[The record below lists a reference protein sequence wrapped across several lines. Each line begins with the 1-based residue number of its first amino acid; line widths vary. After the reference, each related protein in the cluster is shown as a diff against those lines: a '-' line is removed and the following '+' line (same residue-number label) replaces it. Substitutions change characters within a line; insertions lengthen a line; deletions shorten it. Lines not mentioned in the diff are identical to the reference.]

1 MVKRQYNGDAFDC
14 VWIFNF
20 WIFCFLGVNFEGG
33 DDGEDDDELKTNE
46 YKQSNLV
53 IFFCKRKTFFFI

>member
-1 MVKRQYNGDAFDC
+1 
-14 VWIFNF
+14 
-20 WIFCFLGVNFEGG
+20 VNFEGG